1 MYIEIHADVRHDVQY
16 QKMKVTI
23 TEFRNNL
30 FKLVEKVIAG
40 ESVEFVHQGTTIRL
54 VVPEGSNASKLD
66 RLTPRRITNPEMS
79 EQAHQAA
86 QLRMQAEMLAE
97 IEKDWA
103 EL

>member
-1 MYIEIHADVRHDVQY
+1 MYSLWYTAN
-16 QKMKVTI
+16 MKVTI

-54 VVPEGSNASKLD
+54 VVPEGANSSKLD
-66 RLTPRRITNPEMS
+66 RLTPRQITNPEMS
-79 EQAHQAA
+79 EKDHQAA
-86 QLRMQAEMLAE
+86 QRQMQAEMLSE

-103 EL
+103 EI

>member
-1 MYIEIHADVRHDVQY
+1 
-16 QKMKVTI
+16 MKVTI

-54 VVPEGSNASKLD
+54 VVPEGRSSKLD
-66 RLTPRRITNPEMS
+66 RLTPRQIMNPGMTDKES
-79 EQAHQAA
+79 RAA
-86 QLRMQAEMLAE
+86 ERKMRAEMLAE
-97 IEKDWA
+97 MKRDWA